1 MLSKNEIEMVIVA
14 CRHYGHVYAD
24 LGNEEKVGQWSILE
38 RKMRSRLSE
47 ITSWFA
53 DRNTYSW
60 ELNIESNK
68 RNLMARAVELYNK
81 QADDPRNHPGYDDD
95 CHI

>member
-1 MLSKNEIEMVIVA
+1 MLNKNEIEMVIVA
-14 CRHYGHVYAD
+14 CRHYSHVYAD
-24 LGNEEKVGQWSILE
+24 LGNEVKFLQWAILE

-47 ITSWFA
+47 VNTWFA
-53 DRNTYSW
+53 DSNTYSR
-60 ELNIESNK
+60 ELHFESSK

-81 QADDPRNHPGYDDD
+81 QANDPRDHPGYDDD

>member
-24 LGNEEKVGQWSILE
+24 LGQQEKVQQWRILE
-38 RKMRSRLSE
+38 TKMKRRLAE
-47 ITSWFA
+47 IGNWFA
-53 DRNTYSW
+53 ERNTYSW
-60 ELNIESNK
+60 ELNVEANK
-68 RNLMARAVELYNK
+68 RNLMARAVELYT
-81 QADDPRNHPGYDDD
+81 QQSDDPRDHPGYDDD